1 MLEPVPMN
9 DPGAA
14 LVEALDTLHG
24 VASQLTADDA
34 AHELDAAT
42 LHVFWRE
49 WPALARWSGALWR
62 RLNTDFETPSSAPKD
77 DDDVRELGGS
87 G

>member
-1 MLEPVPMN
+1 MR

-14 LVEALDTLHG
+14 LIQALDTLRG
-24 VASQLTADDA
+24 VATELTADDA
-34 AHELDAAT
+34 AEQLDAAT

-49 WPALARWSGALWR
+49 WPALGRWSGALWR
-62 RLNTDFETPSSAPKD
+62 QLNADFEMPSTMPTGD
-77 DDDVRELGGS
+77 DEVHELGGS